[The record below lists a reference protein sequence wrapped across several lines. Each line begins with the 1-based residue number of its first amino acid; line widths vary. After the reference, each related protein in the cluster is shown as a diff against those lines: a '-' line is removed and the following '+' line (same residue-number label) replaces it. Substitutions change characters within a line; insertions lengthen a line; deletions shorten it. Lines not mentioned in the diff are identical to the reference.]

1 MITRNKPRHS
11 KSLSR
16 DQIREFLETLD
27 AYKGEPG
34 TIQLAHQERNNVRAS
49 YNHADYLL
57 ERKTMMQVWADMI
70 DKIVT
75 PKTSTLPFV
84 RALTHG
90 AD

>member
-1 MITRNKPRHS
+1 M
-11 KSLSR
+11 
-16 DQIREFLETLD
+16 
-27 AYKGEPG
+27 
-34 TIQLAHQERNNVRAS
+34 RAS

-75 PKTSTLPFV
+75 PKTGTVLPFV
-84 RALTHG
+84 RALTHS